1 VFGKLLA
8 TLKELAPVI
17 NWTVVLHTG
26 QSDNVGM
33 LDAVEAVGP
42 SLGISVTAAE
52 VHDAEAIQR
61 NIEALAGQPNGSVVV
76 TPNLITQRHRR
87 LIFELATRHKLPA
100 AYPYRNFVADGG
112 LVSYGPDPADPYRGA
127 ASYVDR
133 ILKGEKA
140 ADLPVQQPSKYELVV
155 NRKAAKSIELSIPE
169 SFLTRADEVIE

>member
-100 AYPYRNFVADGG
+100 AYPYHNFVADGG

-127 ASYVDR
+127 ASYR